1 MLPWAIA
8 RNATRGYS
16 YGRSSAA
23 AATAAAGKV
32 AQRCGIHSWAWRTLE
47 CRSEERGRI
56 TSSLASSGCVA
67 EDDAQTE
74 TGKDTPDEQ
83 ISADDRNG
91 RKTGCKPR
99 TCNEAAGRSHPSCSI
114 LFKL

>member
-23 AATAAAGKV
+23 ATTAAAGKV
-32 AQRCGIHSWAWRTLE
+32 AQ
-47 CRSEERGRI
+47 RI